1 MTMYAIRKRYQV
13 PAKRGMRVE
22 YLARSDGELML
33 GTITQACGF
42 RLRVLL
48 DGNRKSLLFHPT
60 YRLQYLLNDGSR
72 FIPED
77 D

>member
-33 GTITQACGF
+33 GTITQARGF

-48 DGNRKSLLFHPT
+48 DGNKKSSLFHPT
-60 YRLQYLLNDGSR
+60 YRIHYLLADGGK

-77 D
+77 